1 MPTDAT
7 LYLKVNPGDLITAD
21 LFNTVQE
28 DVKKD
33 IAQQIQTSIGGITTV
48 KHADDAGTVD
58 GLNVDQLTNQILEKV
73 KAMIP
78 GRTGYMRTFNRLK
91 VHQPTVIKH
100 NLGAEPVVDVY
111 QLEYFQVVCAQGETA
126 TDAIVEYVN
135 FFLYHESEKVIRG
148 NETVTTT
155 GANGV
160 STTSTSVVSVTI
172 EDQRIPQYRIPFKDM
187 LSEFNVDTSKDGTTI
202 DELVTSFW
210 TALFGSPN
218 DTFDPAQYCHSFWF
232 EKCCGELRTIKD
244 LKDRGDWDHIWF
256 KMLPR
261 KTINYPAT
269 DPSTVAISNVN
280 LGAAGP
286 VVKTPQQRQLSA
298 FDYPAPTQVEVVQLD
313 YNTVALALIADP
325 ILQPNVPD
333 ALKTE
338 LVVMTIMKA

>member
-1 MPTDAT
+1 MSTDAT
-7 LYLKVNPGDLITAD
+7 PYVEVKPGDLITAD

-33 IAQQIQTSIGGITTV
+33 IAQQIQTSIAGITKV
-48 KHADDAGTVD
+48 KQADDAGTVD
-58 GLNVDQLTNQILEKV
+58 GLNVDQITKQILEKV

-78 GRTGYMRTFNRLK
+78 GRTGYLRTFNRLK
-91 VHQPTVIKH
+91 VGQPTVIKH

-126 TDAIVEYVN
+126 ADAIVEYVT

-148 NETVTTT
+148 NQTTT
-155 GANGV
+155 VNGA
-160 STTSTSVVSVTI
+160 TTTSVVSVTI
-172 EDQRIPQYRIPFKDM
+172 EDQHVPQYRIPFKDV
-187 LSEFNVDTSKDGTTI
+187 LAEFNVDTSKDGTTI

-269 DPSTVAISNVN
+269 DPNPIVLSNDSTGKPAPTES
-280 LGAAGP
+280 
-286 VVKTPQQRQLSA
+286 TPARKALTA

-313 YNTVALALIADP
+313 YNTLALELLTNP
-325 ILQPNVPD
+325 VLQPNVPD

-338 LVVMTIMKA
+338 LTVMTIMKA

>member
-1 MPTDAT
+1 MSTDAT
-7 LYLKVNPGDLITAD
+7 PYVEVKPGDLITAD

-33 IAQQIQTSIGGITTV
+33 IAQQIQTSIAGITKV
-48 KHADDAGTVD
+48 KQADDAGTVD
-58 GLNVDQLTNQILEKV
+58 GLNVDQITKQILEKV

-78 GRTGYMRTFNRLK
+78 GRTGYLRTFNRLR
-91 VHQPTVIKH
+91 VGQPTVIKH

-111 QLEYFQVVCAQGETA
+111 ELEYFEVVCAQGETA
-126 TDAIVEYVN
+126 ADALVEYVT

-148 NETVTTT
+148 NQTTT
-155 GANGV
+155 TAGGA
-160 STTSTSVVSVTI
+160 TTTSVVSVTI
-172 EDQRIPQYRIPFKDM
+172 EDQRFPQYRIPFKDM

-269 DPSTVAISNVN
+269 DLRPVRIANTNAGTSPPGAPSQ
-280 LGAAGP
+280 P
-286 VVKTPQQRQLSA
+286 PQLTA
-298 FDYPAPTQVEVVQLD
+298 FDYPAPTQIEVVQLD
-313 YNTVALALIADP
+313 YNTIALELIADP

-338 LVVMTIMKA
+338 LTVMTIMKA